1 DRLDDRAV
9 SRFDES
15 IVDLSAE
22 AEGVGAGCE
31 RAHRSFLDSD
41 SRTDRPH
48 LEGVR
53 DRHAGKAEL
62 LPQELLQDSRA
73 QRRLLVVECW
83 HADVRSHDRAYA
95 GGDRRAEG
103 LECLVQVAAYHRQ
116 LEMGVLRRIAV
127 AWKVLGARGYPLTL
141 KALHERR
148 DMTSN
153 EGGLGAERANPDHGV
168 VGIRVDV
175 CDRREVEVDADRG
188 QFVRDR

>member
-1 DRLDDRAV
+1 
-9 SRFDES
+9 
-15 IVDLSAE
+15 
-22 AEGVGAGCE
+22 
-31 RAHRSFLDSD
+31 
-41 SRTDRPH
+41 

-127 AWKVLGARGYPLTL
+127 AWKVLGGRGYALTL

-188 QFVRDR
+188 QFVRDRSGGLLCQIDVVDRAKSPVSRVRAAGSRLEASDVAAFFVGCDE